1 MAAPRSPLSPPT
13 SPRLRPTFV
22 ERTLAGLDRT
32 LAETLSGEALAHRP
46 GFLQSLD
53 PRVKL
58 VCVLLV
64 LLTVSL
70 SHSLAVIAAWYALA
84 LLLAALSAVP
94 LGFFVRRVWLLL
106 PFFTGLVAL
115 PAVFLV
121 PGPVLASLP
130 LGLVVTRTGA
140 LAALFLV
147 LRVGTSVSWAALL
160 VLTTPWNALLRSLAA
175 LKVPDVFVLVLGMT
189 YRYIYLLIQIAGEML
204 VSRKSRVVGR
214 LDAPAERRLL
224 AASLGALLTHSLDL
238 SGEVYLAMQSR
249 GFRGVPRTLDRFH
262 LRPRDWLC
270 LAATLGMAVLAVWLG
285 K

>member
-1 MAAPRSPLSPPT
+1 MAPQRSPLSP
-13 SPRLRPTFV
+13 RLRSTFV

-32 LAETLSGEALAHRP
+32 FAETLSGEALAHRP

-53 PRVKL
+53 PRTKL

-70 SHSLAVIAAWYALA
+70 SQNLVVIAAWYALA
-84 LLLAALSAVP
+84 LGLAALSAVP

-115 PAVFLV
+115 PALFLV
-121 PGPVLASLP
+121 PGPVLVALP
-130 LGLVVTRTGA
+130 LGLAITRTGA

-147 LRVGTSVSWAALL
+147 LRVGTSVSWVALL

-175 LKVPDVFVLVLGMT
+175 LKIPDVMVLVLGMT

-204 VSRKSRVVGR
+204 VSRKSRMVGR

-249 GFRGVPRTLDRFH
+249 GFRGVPRTLGRFH

-270 LAATLGMAVLAVWLG
+270 LAGTIAIIGVNLWFWR
-285 K
+285 